1 MSIISDNTNSIDNS
15 QKALITVGVLGGAI
29 VVAVIVAKIVD
40 YCYDHRIAISDDD
53 SDISESTR
61 DLIRMR
67 LALTAFKKKT
77 KPGDKDDVS
86 AKQRKVTSGFFCKR
100 SDSVVYRTDG

>member
-1 MSIISDNTNSIDNS
+1 MLTISDDTTIYIDNS

-77 KPGDKDDVS
+77 KPGEKDKDKDDVE
-86 AKQRKVTSGFFCKR
+86 AKQRKVSKLV
-100 SDSVVYRTDG
+100 SK

>member
-1 MSIISDNTNSIDNS
+1 MLTISDDTTIYIDNS

-67 LALTAFKKKT
+67 LALTAFKKKPKT
-77 KPGDKDDVS
+77 GEKDKDKDDVE
-86 AKQRKVTSGFFCKR
+86 AKQRKVSKLV
-100 SDSVVYRTDG
+100 SKW